1 MRRFLHV
8 LPREAACDILQWAWT
23 QQYEKN
29 GPMMLL
35 LEINIAILMN
45 EGNTDEEVNVL
56 PKDKYSSKFYAT
68 RNIKKDE
75 EILYD
80 YSVYSTRWDK
90 VGW

>member
-1 MRRFLHV
+1 
-8 LPREAACDILQWAWT
+8 
-23 QQYEKN
+23 
-29 GPMMLL
+29 MLL

-56 PKDKYSSKFYAT
+56 PKDKYSSQFYAT
-68 RNIKKDE
+68 RNIAKDE

-80 YSVYSTRWDK
+80 YSVYPSRWDE